1 MELVIRKGEG
11 NTWGYVES
19 FKCYRFGDT
28 GNIKVTVG
36 VTSDGEFTTPHILRG
51 GKFSPLSDI
60 ESEGE
65 VGLTA
70 YMKAKKPIYSL
81 LADGFIITLKCYL
94 DYTTGELIEE
104 KSGFDVYSVLKTTP
118 VNATEAKLHTVR
130 LLEIPEQLNVLAINL
145 MKKVV
150 ETGTDREKFLK
161 NRF

>member
-1 MELVIRKGEG
+1 MEMVIRKGEG
-11 NTWGYVES
+11 NVWGFVEG

-36 VTSDGEFTTPHILRG
+36 VTSEGKFTTPYILRG
-51 GKFSPLSDI
+51 GKFLPLSDI
-60 ESEGE
+60 ENEGE

-81 LADGFIITLKCYL
+81 ITDGFIITLKCYL

-130 LLEIPEQLNVLAINL
+130 LLEIPEQLNTLAVNL

-150 ETGTDREKFLK
+150 ETGTDREQFLK